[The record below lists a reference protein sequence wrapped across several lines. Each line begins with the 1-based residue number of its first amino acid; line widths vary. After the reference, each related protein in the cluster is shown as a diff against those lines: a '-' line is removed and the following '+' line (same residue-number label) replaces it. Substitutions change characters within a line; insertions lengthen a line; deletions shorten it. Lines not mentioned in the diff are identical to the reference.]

1 MNLHLRTIPAIS
13 GCENSRGLN
22 HLCAVGNSNTLSPSI
37 SVNDLQC
44 GLSDQILDGLPN
56 KAESIQIGNRNY
68 PSSILELHRPTGKYI
83 SRILIRIFNLF
94 SRKGIIRTVGNA
106 RAPGL
111 VFPELEP
118 NKGIEQF
125 ANLQKSCPIISV
137 NTLGFETYPDSVTVN
152 AEPFMVIDLPSHWRT
167 FSDYLSAFS
176 SKYRVRAKKVFEE
189 TKTIT
194 KSYLH
199 KESPNVW
206 ATKCGALLAESLQ
219 DKTIAIGRNL
229 PELLI
234 CYHQS
239 LKDNYRIIGFYENDK
254 IIGFISYIVD
264 GPRMFAMHLG
274 VDRIADISGKLYQR
288 MLYTLVE
295 ESFELGISKINLG
308 RTGAE
313 IKSTLG
319 AVPIQNSFVVF
330 TRSKVLL
337 GLFRLYAKYIQ
348 KKYQYTHRSPFKTS
362 DLKAPAS
369 LV

>member
-1 MNLHLRTIPAIS
+1 MNLTRRTIHT
-13 GCENSRGLN
+13 RGVDGKSKVLN
-22 HLCAVGNSNTLSPSI
+22 HLCSVGNSNTSGPSFLA
-37 SVNDLQC
+37 SDLQC

-56 KAESIQIGNRNY
+56 KAESIQIGDRIY

-106 RAPGL
+106 CAPGL
-111 VFPELEP
+111 VFPVLEP
-118 NKGIEQF
+118 NKGMEQF

-137 NTLGFETYPDSVTVN
+137 NTLGFNTYPDSVTVS
-152 AEPFMVIDLPSHWRT
+152 AEPFMVIDLPPHWRT
-167 FSDYLSAFS
+167 FNDYLGAFS
-176 SKYRVRAKKVFEE
+176 SKYRVRTKKVYEE
-189 TKTIT
+189 TDSIT
-194 KSYLH
+194 KTYLH
-199 KESPNVW
+199 TESPNFW
-206 ATKCGALLAESLQ
+206 AAQCGALLAESLQ

-239 LKDNYRIIGFYENDK
+239 LKEKYRIIGFYENNQ
-254 IIGFISYIVD
+254 IVGFISYIVD
-264 GPRMFAMHLG
+264 GPRMFAMQLG
-274 VDRIADISGKLYQR
+274 LDRKSDITGKLYQR
-288 MLYTLVE
+288 MLYSLVE
-295 ESFELGISKINLG
+295 EAFELGITKINLG

-319 AVPIQNSFVVF
+319 AVPVENSFVVF
-330 TRSKVLL
+330 TRSKILL

-348 KKYQYTHRSPFKTS
+348 KKYHYTYRNPFKTS
-362 DLKAPAS
+362 ALKAPGE